1 MRDIRVA
8 TVQFRPAPGDKSYNL
23 ARVRHFVA
31 EASRSGAELIAFPEM
46 CLTGYWHVR
55 KLARDQFEALA
66 ERMPHGACASALSQ
80 LARERGMTIGAGLLE
95 RDDDGRVYNAYFVAM
110 PDGTWAVHRKLHVF
124 EHPNISAGDR
134 YTVFDTPHG
143 CRVGVLI
150 CYDNNIVENA
160 RATALLGAE
169 ILLAPHQTG
178 GCDSVSPRAMKP
190 IDRSIW
196 DRRAEDPEA
205 CAAELCGP
213 KGRGWLMRWLPSRA
227 HDNGMF
233 LLFSNGIGPDD
244 DEIRTGNAMVLD
256 PYGEIVAETRAFDDD
271 LVIADLDASLLPTS
285 SGRRWLRARRPELYD
300 VLTRRT
306 GQELETRK
314 VRFGE

>member
-8 TVQFRPAPGDKSYNL
+8 TVQFQHAPGDKTYNL
-23 ARVRHFVA
+23 GRVRHFVT
-31 EASRSGAELIAFPEM
+31 EAGRSNVALIAFPEM

-55 KLARDQFEALA
+55 KLSPEAFAALA
-66 ERMPHGACASALSQ
+66 EPVPDGACTQELMRLS
-80 LARERGMTIGAGLLE
+80 REHGVTVGAGLLE
-95 RDDDGRVYNAYFVAM
+95 RAPDGSIYNAYVVAM

-124 EHPNISAGDR
+124 EHPNICAGDR

-160 RATALLGAE
+160 RVTALLGAE
-169 ILLAPHQTG
+169 VLLAPHQTG
-178 GCDSVSPRAMKP
+178 GCDSLSPRGMKP
-190 IDRSIW
+190 IDPAVW
-196 DRRAEDPEA
+196 ARRHEDPAA
-205 CAAELCGP
+205 CEAELRGA
-213 KGRGWLMRWLPSRA
+213 KGRAWLMRWLPSRA

-256 PYGEIVAETRAFDDD
+256 PYGEVIVETRALSDDM
-271 LVIADLDASLLPTS
+271 VVADLDASLLPTS
-285 SGRRWLRARRPELYD
+285 SGRRWLRARRPELYGS
-300 VLTRRT
+300 LTRPT
-306 GQELETRK
+306 GLELDTRR